1 MDTNLSFKI
10 GVLFISLF
18 ANLVFLSAQAGKK
31 EIDYDVF
38 GELGM
43 GYVLP
48 KAYGDN
54 FLAQGYDIG
63 NGINVNGMILIAP
76 RWLIGAQWG
85 QFKGNVV
92 DVDKV
97 GAIDRTRITHV
108 HAVVAYSILGN
119 DKQVSLRTGFGAGYA
134 RYRHKQSTTKF
145 MDDGFSVVANLTF
158 CYRFSNALGV
168 FLKLDQYWDFLNI
181 DTAPELETFFRNTQ
195 IFAPSI
201 GIKLYT
207 F

>member
-1 MDTNLSFKI
+1 MDTDLSFKKD
-10 GVLFISLF
+10 VLFISLF
-18 ANLVFLSAQAGKK
+18 FNLVCLSAQVGKTEMDHDVLG
-31 EIDYDVF
+31 EIGVS
-38 GELGM
+38 
-43 GYVLP
+43 YVLP
-48 KAYGDN
+48 KPYGNN

-63 NGINVNGMILIAP
+63 NGINVDGKILMAP
-76 RWLIGAQWG
+76 QWLVGAQWS
-85 QFKGNVV
+85 QFKADVV
-92 DVDKV
+92 DVEKV

-108 HAVVAYSILGN
+108 HAVVAYSILGS

-134 RYRHKQSTTKF
+134 QYRHKQSTTKF

-195 IFAPSI
+195 IIAPSI
-201 GIKLYT
+201 GIKLYI